1 MAGALSFEIFGAIRA
16 EIESH
21 IISNDYCVW
30 LLRRKVWSANLQGVR
45 RLHGLDSRGRVDA
58 QTSDSRR

>member
-1 MAGALSFEIFGAIRA
+1 MAGALSFERFGATRA

-30 LLRRKVWSANLQGVR
+30 LLRRKVWSAKPAGGPEAAR
-45 RLHGLDSRGRVDA
+45 ARLARA
-58 QTSDSRR
+58 SRRANI